1 MPQTTLLFFRDASG
15 IAPVVEWLRELR
27 QRDAKGYA
35 KCVAAIRRLADVG
48 HELRRPVTDY
58 LRDGIY
64 ELRVKR
70 GHVNYRI
77 LYFFHG
83 QQVAVLAGALAK
95 EDVVPPIEIH
105 RTIAH
110 KKLFATDP
118 ERYTFDEASEANDPA
133 H

>member
-1 MPQTTLLFFRDASG
+1 MFAIDADHNIGILGVGMPQISLFFFRDAAG
-15 IAPVVEWLRELR
+15 VAPVVEWLREHR
-27 QRDAKGYA
+27 RRDSKGYA
-35 KCVAAIRRLADVG
+35 KCVAAIQRLAESG
-48 HELRRPVTDY
+48 YELRRPVADY

-105 RTIAH
+105 RAIA
-110 KKLFATDP
+110 
-118 ERYTFDEASEANDPA
+118 Y
-133 H
+133 